1 MTILTRYLIRSHLVP
16 LLFTFSLVTGLLYL
30 NTVTRLL
37 EDLVG
42 KGLPTE
48 IILEAL
54 ILSFPHTLAL
64 SLPIAVLP
72 AVLYTFSELAS
83 ASEIV
88 AMSASG
94 VRPRKLFIPVLLL
107 GTLLAGITYTF
118 NDFVLPEANHR
129 LKNLRNSIRQKSPT
143 FQLRERVVNLIEGE
157 NGLGPYFLRVDEID
171 PVSAELTE
179 VVIYDMSQQG
189 VRRTTY
195 ATRGKMDLN
204 STFTDLHLRLH
215 DGQVYEVGN
224 REIGAF
230 QRTGFEE
237 QLYVLRGVGDV
248 FQDMSGDQRTD
259 REMSIAFLRDS
270 AQAKRLALDS
280 IRQDARRQTIR
291 AVERALG
298 TGPAAD
304 SAQGDNLVLAKSL
317 QGAQG
322 DLIPSDD
329 FSRTVALTARTHTA
343 RTAALRKRASQYGVE
358 IHKKLVIASACIIFV
373 LIGMPVGIRFPRG
386 GISMVIVVSA
396 TVIGVYQYGL
406 TTGEDWADRDLAAP
420 FWTMWAPNLV
430 FLAIGSLMVSR
441 MGRWIASSRD
451 SGWRDLWLAARRS
464 VQAVFRRGRRPA

>member
-171 PVSAELTE
+171 PVSSELTE

-189 VRRTTY
+189 IRRTTY

-230 QRTGFEE
+230 QQTGFEE

-248 FQDMSGDQRTD
+248 FQDMGGDQRTD
-259 REMSIAFLRDS
+259 REMSIALLLDS

-280 IRQDARRQTIR
+280 IRQDSRRQSIR

-304 SAQGDNLVLAKSL
+304 SAQGDNFVLAKSL
-317 QGAQG
+317 RGAQG
-322 DLIPSDD
+322 NMIPSDD

-430 FLAIGSLMVSR
+430 FLAIGALMVSR

-464 VQAVFRRGRRPA
+464 VRTVFRRRRRPA

>member
-1 MTILTRYLIRSHLVP
+1 MTILTRYLIRSHVVP

-42 KGLPTE
+42 RGLPTD

-107 GTLLAGITYTF
+107 GTLLTGVTYTF

-171 PVSAELTE
+171 PVSDQLTE

-195 ATRGKMDLN
+195 ATRGEMSLN
-204 STFTDLHLRLH
+204 DTYTDLHLRLH
-215 DGQVYEVGN
+215 DGHVVEVGS
-224 REIGAF
+224 REVGTL
-230 QRTGFEE
+230 QRTGFDE

-248 FQDMSGDQRTD
+248 FEDMGGDQRGD
-259 REMSIAFLRDS
+259 REMSIAVLRDS

-280 IRQDARRQTIR
+280 IRDDSHRHAVR
-291 AVERALG
+291 AVQRALG
-298 TGPAAD
+298 LGPAAD
-304 SAQGDNLVLAKSL
+304 SARTATSIFAKPLPGSPDSAL
-317 QGAQG
+317 
-322 DLIPSDD
+322 PSDD
-329 FSRTVALTARTHTA
+329 LSRTVALTARTHTS
-343 RTAALRKRASQYGVE
+343 RSTALRKRASQYGVE

-396 TVIGVYQYGL
+396 TVIGIYQYGL

-430 FLAIGSLMVSR
+430 FLMIGALMVSR
-441 MGRWIASSRD
+441 MGRWIASSRE
-451 SGWRDLWLAARRS
+451 SGWLDLWLSARRALRI
-464 VQAVFRRGRRPA
+464 VLRRLRRAA